1 MYKRTALVASLLL
14 AIVLLS
20 AIMIPAQASAKQQKQ
35 LKFQSIIKGPGIL
48 YWGIAKLPTISWG
61 SQEYSDTLDE
71 SDVKIA
77 GISDAQGV
85 VPPNPTVEKMLEL
98 SNIQLDKMEL
108 TAGWTT
114 PSMHELRLRFEST
127 VETDGVYVE
136 SWWPNDIGEWNI
148 LGDALQYGF
157 NQNYANDELEQYN
170 PVHAT
175 LQITGTYKV
184 DNVEYAISGRACVF
198 IFDFLSGD
206 YPGEMIWVCL
216 WIDSPV
222 SSYVTLA
229 WCSRDMI
236 GASGT
241 EGVPP
246 AQQLIIYM
254 KEKK

>member
-1 MYKRTALVASLLL
+1 MLVASLFLALL
-14 AIVLLS
+14 LLS
-20 AIMIPAQASAKQQKQ
+20 TLMIPTEAAAKQQIQ
-35 LKFQSIIKGPGIL
+35 LKFKSVIKGPGIV

-61 SQEYSDTLDE
+61 DQEYSDTLDV
-71 SDVKIA
+71 SDVNI
-77 GISDAQGV
+77 GGVSDAQKIE
-85 VPPNPTVEKMLEL
+85 PPNPTVEKILEL
-98 SNIQLDKMEL
+98 SNIQLDKTEL
-108 TAGWTT
+108 KAIWTT
-114 PSMHELRLRFEST
+114 DTTHELNLSFEST

-136 SWWPNDIGEWNI
+136 SWWPGSQGTWNI

-157 NQNYANDELEQYN
+157 NQGYANDELEQYN

-175 LQITGTYKV
+175 LQIIGTYTV
-184 DNVEYAISGRACVF
+184 DNVEYTISGHACVF

-206 YPGEMIWVCL
+206 YPGEMIWLCL

-246 AQQLIIYM
+246 AQQLSIYM